1 MKKYNIL
8 WLDDDFKPT
17 NEDAAEIKDG
27 AVEIKKELER
37 QHEDLNFDTAW
48 NSADFKG
55 ILQQSPMHYDAVILD
70 VRGYQSPDA
79 TSTTRTYAFTAA
91 LQALKDNKFSGVRV
105 YMSGQ
110 TYIED
115 EEKNDI
121 ENALLLNGIKEDEII
136 SKIVVSGNPIK
147 FGEDLKTKIEEA
159 NTTEHQMRTKHP
171 EACEIAAACSCENE
185 LFDILLQRKSII
197 DCTRGIRDIIESCFI
212 PESQRLNIM
221 PRKIAINSLK
231 VFEDGER
238 AGIKLTPT
246 GENLMHKTLAH
257 AFSFVIDVCQDANHK
272 KSDLRLEV
280 NDYMNLYGGER
291 ILDASTN
298 ILVEVLTWL
307 HRTKTQRNGEPFS
320 KDEIYT
326 ISFPIQ
332 RAQVQQDCVNK
343 AVFYIEVN
351 SEKYMLGRDKNDQ
364 NKHKDLNGD
373 VIKRGDYINLT
384 ELPSK
389 SSKVSGYDKFV
400 DIYTIVLAN

>member
-17 NEDAAEIKDG
+17 NEDAVEIKNG

-105 YMSGQ
+105 YLSGQ
-110 TYIED
+110 PFIEKG
-115 EEKNDI
+115 ENKEI
-121 ENALLLNGIKEDEII
+121 ENALLYNGIKEDEII
-136 SKIVVSGNPIK
+136 SKIVASGDPIK
-147 FGEDLKTKIEEA
+147 FGNDLKTKIEEA
-159 NTTEHQMRTKHP
+159 NTPEHQMRTKHP

-185 LFDILLQRKSII
+185 LFDILLKRKSII

-257 AFSFVIDVCQDANHK
+257 AFSFVIDVCQDVNHK
-272 KSDLRLEV
+272 NADLHLHV
-280 NDYMNLYGGER
+280 KDYMNLYGGER
-291 ILDASTN
+291 ILDASAK

-307 HRTKTQRNGEPFS
+307 HRTKTQRNGVPFS
-320 KDEIYT
+320 IGEIYT
-326 ISFPIQ
+326 ISFAIQ
-332 RAQVQQDCVNK
+332 GAQVQQDSGNPTI
-343 AVFYIEVN
+343 FYIEAN
-351 SEKYMLGRDKNDQ
+351 SEKYILGVDNKK
-364 NKHKDLNGD
+364 KHKDLNGD
-373 VIKRGDYINLT
+373 VIKPGDYINLT

-389 SSKVSGYDKFV
+389 SSKVSRYDKYV